1 MQNLLGRCGRS
12 RFVRQTAFPI
22 RGRSFKTAKK
32 TQQLQLQ
39 FSQTDFRKSGKPR
52 SRTRHREDYYSPE
65 KFRMECVL
73 EKPVAPLLLSPPPAG
88 QFLPLCSLPS
98 SFSGAGEGIRTPDP
112 LITNQMLY
120 RLSYASNWGKARL
133 RANLSHG
140 SLPDVRDN
148 YIKYHSVKRGR
159 NKSYL
164 CAGSPTRRHPMG
176 ARVTAVLRRKGGRP
190 REN

>member
-1 MQNLLGRCGRS
+1 
-12 RFVRQTAFPI
+12 
-22 RGRSFKTAKK
+22 
-32 TQQLQLQ
+32 
-39 FSQTDFRKSGKPR
+39 
-52 SRTRHREDYYSPE
+52 
-65 KFRMECVL
+65 MECVL

-88 QFLPLCSLPS
+88 HFLLLCSLPS

-148 YIKYHSVKRGR
+148 YIKYHSGKLGR
-159 NKSYL
+159 NGAASM
-164 CAGSPTRRHPMG
+164 A
-176 ARVTAVLRRKGGRP
+176 ARVKQPYCFSAPRRFAEGM
-190 REN
+190 